1 MTLHTIAPVFDENS
15 KILVLGSFP
24 SVKSREE
31 GFFYGHPQ
39 NRFWKVI
46 ANAFDTQIPQSI
58 EEKKALLLL
67 NGIALWDVIHSCDIV
82 GSSDS
87 SIKNVVPNDISKI
100 LKTANIE
107 KIITNGKKADSLY
120 KKYIEKYNI
129 KDVVIGSI
137 FTNYISEETVHFSNK
152 NELFY
157 TKNSDEDMI
166 ISELSKITNVY
177 KRSSEVMYKYNVS
190 NHIEK
195 VKNEV
200 AKLLEGD
207 NSGHGL

>member
-1 MTLHTIAPVFDENS
+1 MAEYTHVGPGLPPLHGARANALI
-15 KILVLGSFP
+15 LGSFP
-24 SVKSREE
+24 SPKSREQ

-46 ANAFDTQIPQSI
+46 ANAFDTPTPQNI
-58 EEKKALLLL
+58 EEKKALLLS

-120 KKYIEKYNI
+120 KKYIEPKFNVKAI
-129 KDVVIGSI
+129 CLPSTSPANAQWSLDRLCDVW
-137 FTNYISEETVHFSNK
+137 K
-152 NELFY
+152 NEL
-157 TKNSDEDMI
+157 
-166 ISELSKITNVY
+166 
-177 KRSSEVMYKYNVS
+177 R
-190 NHIEK
+190 
-195 VKNEV
+195 
-200 AKLLEGD
+200 
-207 NSGHGL
+207 

>member
-1 MTLHTIAPVFDENS
+1 MMLHTISPVFDENS

-46 ANAFDTQIPQSI
+46 ANAFDTKIPQSI

-100 LKTANIE
+100 LETANIE

-120 KKYIEKYNI
+120 KKYIESEFNI
-129 KDVVIGSI
+129 KATCLPS
-137 FTNYISEETVHFSNK
+137 TSPANAQWSLNR
-152 NELFY
+152 LC
-157 TKNSDEDMI
+157 DEW
-166 ISELSKITNVY
+166 K
-177 KRSSEVMYKYNVS
+177 KQ
-190 NHIEK
+190 
-195 VKNEV
+195 
-200 AKLLEGD
+200 LL
-207 NSGHGL
+207 